1 MYAQVVVEISND
13 AVDKVFD
20 YQALENTKVGMRVS
34 VPFANRV
41 VQGVVLSLSENTS
54 YDKSKIKSIIA
65 NKESV
70 PKIKPEILEMSK
82 FLAKH
87 FFLRLSDCFK

>member
-20 YQALENTKVGMRVS
+20 YHALENTQVGMRVG

-41 VQGVVLSLSENTS
+41 VQGVVLSLSETTS
-54 YDKSKIKSIIA
+54 YDESKIKSIIST
-65 NKESV
+65 SV
-70 PKIKPEILEMSK
+70 AQS
-82 FLAKH
+82 
-87 FFLRLSDCFK
+87 